1 MSALLRAYFDW
12 RKGMWNQDVFI
23 ENLKWLR
30 KINRFTQQ
38 QIADEVNVNRVT
50 YTNWE
55 KGKREPNFENLIK
68 LAEVF
73 NVSVDKLLGVKIEN
87 NQTAIGM
94 FELLEEYLDD
104 QCDNISFLESDYRAG
119 YDQALGDVSE
129 FVSDLAS
136 EDFSAQDM
144 YDEYSVVD
152 SK

>member
-1 MSALLRAYFDW
+1 
-12 RKGMWNQDVFI
+12 MWNQEIFM
-23 ENLKWLR
+23 ENLTWLR
-30 KINRFTQQ
+30 KINRLTQEQ
-38 QIADEVNVNRVT
+38 LALKVGVSRESIVKWETKRV
-50 YTNWE
+50 
-55 KGKREPNFENLIK
+55 EPAIKNLVK

-119 YDQALGDVSE
+119 YEQALEDVSE

-136 EDFSAQDM
+136 EDFSLQDM
-144 YDEYSVVD
+144 YDEYSRHG
-152 SK
+152 

>member
-12 RKGMWNQDVFI
+12 RKGMWNQDVFL
-23 ENLKWLR
+23 ENLKSAR
-30 KINRFTQQ
+30 ISKNYTQKDMAERLGTTQ
-38 QIADEVNVNRVT
+38 GAYQK
-50 YTNWE
+50 WE
-55 KGKREPNFENLIK
+55 SGGREPNFENLIK

-136 EDFSAQDM
+136 EDFTAQDM
-144 YDEYSVVD
+144 YDEYSRR
-152 SK
+152 